1 MVDED
6 GDPSPHHATRTI
18 LAKKSVARN
27 FRILYSRS
35 EFSLLETGHF
45 DIVVAK
51 VGGETGQRA
60 SDAVTIP
67 LEEGLGSG
75 VGAGVRMD
83 GAAKE

>member
-51 VGGETGQRA
+51 VGGETG
-60 SDAVTIP
+60 
-67 LEEGLGSG
+67 
-75 VGAGVRMD
+75 
-83 GAAKE
+83 